1 MDKSV
6 EAVISDKKQSKS
18 HALIL
23 DAAKSVFAKKG
34 RSGARIK
41 EIVSASGVNVRM
53 IYHHFGSKEGLYDEV
68 IRSVIG
74 PESNRFPD
82 VSGLKPIDGL
92 RAIHDCLLDAC
103 FEDPEFLA
111 LLNWEAVSGW
121 NSLFRAIDEQD
132 LPFVKIIELVT
143 ACQKDGSFRDDLD
156 PQLVATCLLGN
167 ALTSHHLA
175 QMDCFADLR
184 TVCPTHFKSQLW
196 DLFTG
201 GLTVAYSVN

>member
-34 RSGARIK
+34 RSGARIE

-82 VSGLKPIDGL
+82 VSDLKPIDGL

-143 ACQKDGSFRDDLD
+143 TLIQWGSIR
-156 PQLVATCLLGN
+156 PPALV
-167 ALTSHHLA
+167 
-175 QMDCFADLR
+175 Q
-184 TVCPTHFKSQLW
+184 Q
-196 DLFTG
+196 
-201 GLTVAYSVN
+201 

>member
-34 RSGARIK
+34 RSGARIE

-82 VSGLKPIDGL
+82 VSDLKPIDGL

-143 ACQKDGSFRDDLD
+143 ACQKDGTFRDDLD

-175 QMDCFADLR
+175 QMDCFSDLR
-184 TVCPTHFKSQLW
+184 TVCPKSFKSQLW